1 MRISRI
7 YLSAATGP
15 GTLLPLPERAHGH
28 LVRVLRLGDG
38 APVEV
43 FNGRGD
49 RFAARLTGVS
59 KRHASVSLDQRLA
72 SVPCSPLS
80 THLGLVMSKGDRMDI
95 ALQKA
100 TELGVSEITP
110 LTSERCELRLKAERQ
125 EKKQQHWQG
134 VITSACEQCGQDTL
148 PVLNPI
154 TSLHD
159 WASTRQQSLR
169 LVLHTAARRPVWPD
183 EAPESVAFLV
193 GPEGGLT
200 DDEVA
205 YTGRHGFQSWQL
217 GQRILRTETAPL
229 AMLAIVQHRWGDLQ

>member
-7 YLSAATGP
+7 YLPGADAP
-15 GTLLPLPERAHGH
+15 GTQLPLPEGAHGH

-43 FNGRGD
+43 FNGHGE
-49 RFAARLTGVS
+49 RFAAQLTEVS
-59 KRHASVSLDQRLA
+59 KRSASVSLERRLD
-72 SVPCSPLS
+72 SVPPSPLA

-110 LTSERCELRLKAERQ
+110 LTSERCDLRLKADRQ
-125 EKKQQHWQG
+125 DKKQQHWQG

-154 TSLHD
+154 SSLHD
-159 WASTRQQSLR
+159 WASNRQQRLK
-169 LVLHTAARRPVWPD
+169 LVLHTAAQRPDWPV

-200 DDEVA
+200 EDEVA
-205 YTGRHGFQSWQL
+205 YALQHGFQSWQL

-229 AMLAIVQHRWGDLQ
+229 AMLAILQHRWGDLS

>member
-7 YLSAATGP
+7 YLPNANKP
-15 GTLLPLPERAHGH
+15 GSQLALPEGAHAH

-43 FNGRGD
+43 FNGRGE
-49 RFAARLTGVS
+49 RFSAQLANVS
-59 KRHASVSLDQRLA
+59 KRSASLTLLQQLD
-72 SVPCSPLS
+72 VMPPSPLT
-80 THLGLVMSKGDRMDI
+80 THLGLAMSKGDRMDI

-110 LTSERCELRLKAERQ
+110 LSSERCDLRLKADRRD
-125 EKKQQHWQG
+125 KKQHHWQG
-134 VITSACEQCGQDTL
+134 VIISACEQCGQDTL

-154 TSLHD
+154 ASLQD
-159 WASTRQQSLR
+159 WINNQQQPVK
-169 LVLHTAARRPVWPD
+169 LVLHTTAQRPAWPVD
-183 EAPESVAFLV
+183 TPESVAFLV

-200 DDEVA
+200 DQEVSYA
-205 YTGRHGFQSWQL
+205 QQHDFQSWQL

-229 AMLAIVQHRWGDLQ
+229 AMLAILQHRWGDLS

>member
-7 YLSAATGP
+7 YLPDANGP
-15 GTLLPLPERAHGH
+15 GTQLPLPEGAHGH

-43 FNGRGD
+43 FNGRGE
-49 RFAARLTGVS
+49 RYAATLADVS
-59 KRHASVSLDQRLA
+59 KRSASVHLTQLIEPVA
-72 SVPCSPLS
+72 PSPLA

-110 LTSERCELRLKAERQ
+110 LTSERCDLRLKADRQ
-125 EKKQQHWQG
+125 DKKQQHWQG
-134 VITSACEQCGQDTL
+134 VISSACEQCGQDTL
-148 PVLNPI
+148 PVLHPI

-159 WASTRQQSLR
+159 WASTRQQPLK
-169 LVLHTAARRPVWPD
+169 LVLHTAAQRPDWPN

-205 YTGRHGFQSWQL
+205 FAGQQGFQSWQL

-229 AMLAIVQHRWGDLQ
+229 AMLAILQHRWGDLS

>member
-7 YLSAATGP
+7 YLPGADAP
-15 GTLLPLPERAHGH
+15 GTLLALPEGAHGH

-43 FNGRGD
+43 FNGRGE
-49 RFAARLTGVS
+49 RFAAQLTGVT
-59 KRHASVSLDQRLA
+59 KRKASVSLDARLD
-72 SVPCSPLS
+72 SVPPSPLA

-100 TELGVSEITP
+100 TELGVTEITP
-110 LTSERCELRLKAERQ
+110 LTSERCDLRLKADRQ

-148 PVLNPI
+148 PTLNPI

-159 WASTRQQSLR
+159 WANARQQPLK
-169 LVLHTAARRPVWPD
+169 LVLHTAAQRPAWPA

-200 DDEVA
+200 DEEVA
-205 YTGRHGFQSWQL
+205 HAQQQGFQSWQL

-229 AMLAIVQHRWGDLQ
+229 AMLAILQHRWGDLS